1 MCCCT
6 VVDLLK
12 LEALTFAVCTFAPI
26 WKGDPGRN
34 EIKCKML
41 PPCKKRSPFK
51 IRLQLQVTRWN
62 KTLSFTLHSV
72 LTCRISL
79 LKKHIS
85 HKTLRNIFN
94 QLKCEGVL
102 PVTRETAQNTPSIEV
117 KNLRQHHETEGDL
130 CHYVTLLL
138 SRKIYVLCIFTL

>member
-1 MCCCT
+1 MKLNVKCCRR
-6 VVDLLK
+6 V
-12 LEALTFAVCTFAPI
+12 
-26 WKGDPGRN
+26 
-34 EIKCKML
+34 
-41 PPCKKRSPFK
+41 KKKKSPFK

-62 KTLSFTLHSV
+62 KTLTLHSV

-94 QLKCEGVL
+94 VL
-102 PVTRETAQNTPSIEV
+102 PVTREMAQNTPSIEV